1 VIFLFVYFSLD
12 NYNINMLMSEIL
24 VFRDFHTSRL
34 FFGFERIGAYRPYN
48 SNASALT
55 DLTIQRQGLTDEWMV
70 CVDEAN
76 WLSTEEWA
84 ACVDGGRTGYSY
96 SNDRHGEKFAPC

>member
-1 VIFLFVYFSLD
+1 
-12 NYNINMLMSEIL
+12 MLMSEIL
-24 VFRDFHTSRL
+24 VFHDFHTSRL
-34 FFGFERIGAYRPYN
+34 FLDL
-48 SNASALT
+48 NASALT

-84 ACVDGGRTGYSY
+84 ACVDGGRTG
-96 SNDRHGEKFAPC
+96 